1 MFAENMLRQVAP
13 KIKCFAVTGPSQ
25 IFRRFQAV
33 FTLNLGGG
41 QMNIGNRDAD
51 SPIFDWGVS
60 HFGHF

>member
-1 MFAENMLRQVAP
+1 MLRQVTP
-13 KIKCFAVTGPSQ
+13 KSSVFAVTGPSQ

-33 FTLNLGGG
+33 FTLNLGGR
-41 QMNIGNRDAD
+41 QMNSGNRDAD